1 MMKDNGIKQIKLSDI
16 LSSNDLFNPDFTEG
30 MFEYTEDE
38 VKDFHEGFDKLGVP
52 IGELYESVSESF
64 KLLPKAN
71 KIGNII
77 ELMRALDPADIDRF
91 EEYLEDFRSSN
102 PNMLWNMLHE
112 DDRKLYKDEFKFHD
126 WFSTLSEDKIDY
138 DVLKA
143 ADGQRL
149 HNDTMYTNN
158 ISTRVEI
165 IDGYLAISSSNLD
178 ILDRFL
184 KRTLLSNDYEYEHRI
199 KKHGEV
205 TIHSYVFNMNK

>member
-102 PNMLWNMLHE
+102 PNMLWKYSIRRQ
-112 DDRKLYKDEFKFHD
+112 DR
-126 WFSTLSEDKIDY
+126 
-138 DVLKA
+138 
-143 ADGQRL
+143 
-149 HNDTMYTNN
+149 
-158 ISTRVEI
+158 
-165 IDGYLAISSSNLD
+165 
-178 ILDRFL
+178 
-184 KRTLLSNDYEYEHRI
+184 LLCS
-199 KKHGEV
+199 
-205 TIHSYVFNMNK
+205 